1 MYVVEL
7 SFGDAP
13 GRLEARPAHREL
25 LAQLYQDG
33 KVVMAGPYADDQGA
47 LLIFDVEHE
56 AELDRILADDPYYS
70 HPAVRVVQR
79 RAWSPILGPRPQ

>member
-7 SFGDAP
+7 AFGDEP

-25 LAQLYQDG
+25 LAQLHQAG
-33 KVVMAGPYADDQGA
+33 KVVLAGPFADEEGA
-47 LLIFDVEHE
+47 LLVFDVENE
-56 AELDRILADDPYYS
+56 AELDRIMADDPYYS

-79 RAWSPILGPRPQ
+79 RAWSPIFKR

>member
-7 SFGDAP
+7 AFGDEP

-25 LAQLYQDG
+25 LAQLYQAG
-33 KVVMAGPYADDQGA
+33 KVVLAGPFADEEGA
-47 LLIFDVEHE
+47 LLVFDVENE
-56 AELDRILADDPYYS
+56 AELDRIIADDPYYS

-79 RAWSPILGPRPQ
+79 RAWSPIFKR

>member
-1 MYVVEL
+1 MYVVE
-7 SFGDAP
+7 SAFGEEP

-25 LAQLYQDG
+25 LAQLHQAG
-33 KVVMAGPYADDQGA
+33 KVVLAGPFADDEGA
-47 LLIFDVEHE
+47 LVVFDVDDD

-79 RAWSPILGPRPQ
+79 RAWSPIFKPSRR